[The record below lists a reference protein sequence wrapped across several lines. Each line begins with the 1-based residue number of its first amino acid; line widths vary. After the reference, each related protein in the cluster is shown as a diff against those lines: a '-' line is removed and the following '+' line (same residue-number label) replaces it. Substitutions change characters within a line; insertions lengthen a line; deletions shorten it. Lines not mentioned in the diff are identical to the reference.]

1 MKDVVV
7 ESKLVWWPQ
16 WGGCLFSVCW
26 ISVLVVHLG
35 SPAFGKF
42 WESQCWLSASVLLL
56 LLTLIWGENGFK
68 KVSLKKNGSLPCAMC
83 MY

>member
-7 ESKLVWWPQ
+7 ESKLVWMLF
-16 WGGCLFSVCW
+16 GGLSGGEGCLFSVCW

-56 LLTLIWGENGFK
+56 LLTLIWGGNGF
-68 KVSLKKNGSLPCAMC
+68 
-83 MY
+83 